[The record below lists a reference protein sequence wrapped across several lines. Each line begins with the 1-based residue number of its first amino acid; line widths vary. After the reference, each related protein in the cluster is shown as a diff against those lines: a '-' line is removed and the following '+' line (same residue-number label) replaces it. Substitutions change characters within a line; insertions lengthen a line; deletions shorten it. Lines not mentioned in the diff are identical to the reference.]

1 MTFKVTKSG
10 TNLGD
15 TADTIVYTITRRNT
29 IYKVYI
35 ITKYNLYMLKVSL
48 TKSFYLNTLLVT
60 YTVCRTDILLL

>member
-15 TADTIVYTITRRNT
+15 TANKIVYTITRRNT

-35 ITKYNLYMLKVSL
+35 ITKYN
-48 TKSFYLNTLLVT
+48 
-60 YTVCRTDILLL
+60 